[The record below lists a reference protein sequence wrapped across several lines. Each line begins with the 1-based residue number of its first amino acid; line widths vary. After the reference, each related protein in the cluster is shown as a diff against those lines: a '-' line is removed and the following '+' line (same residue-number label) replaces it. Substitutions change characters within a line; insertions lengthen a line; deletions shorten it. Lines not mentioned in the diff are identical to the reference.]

1 MRMATTKATTSEATE
16 VKNQAP
22 DYESQYHNL
31 MKQHMSYQEEMDA
44 KVKQY
49 EAALSELNRRYGRVL
64 KLYNDLF
71 TTYVTEAP
79 ENK

>member
-1 MRMATTKATTSEATE
+1 MATTKATTSDATE
-16 VKNQAP
+16 VKNQAT

-31 MKQHMSYQEEMDA
+31 MKQHMSYQEDMDA

>member
-1 MRMATTKATTSEATE
+1 MATTKATTSDATE

-31 MKQHMSYQEEMDA
+31 MKQNMSYQEDMAA

-49 EAALSELNRRYGRVL
+49 AAARRELNRRYGRVL
-64 KLYNDLF
+64 TLYNDLF
-71 TTYVTEAP
+71 TTYVPEAP

>member
-1 MRMATTKATTSEATE
+1 MRMATTKATTSEAAE

-31 MKQHMSYQEEMDA
+31 MKQHMSYQEEMNA

-71 TTYVTEAP
+71 TTYVTEAL

>member
-1 MRMATTKATTSEATE
+1 MTKTAETPKVE
-16 VKNQAP
+16 NQTP

-31 MKQHMSYQEEMDA
+31 MKQYMSYQEDMDA

-71 TTYVTEAP
+71 TTYVTETP
-79 ENK
+79 EK